1 MPFYESVFIARQDIA
16 APQAEA
22 LADTFTSII
31 DAQGGKVTKRENW
44 GLRNLAYKVKK
55 NRKGHYILFNID
67 APPAAIAEMERNMR
81 IHEDVLRYMTVRVEE
96 LEEGPSAMVRSRGRE
111 DEREGGGRGGRFG
124 DRERRPRRDGGREGG
139 RDGGREGGYRGR
151 EQSEEQ
157 PASEGD
163 AQ

>member
-44 GLRNLAYKVKK
+44 GLRNLAFKVKK

-111 DEREGGGRGGRFG
+111 DGEREGGGRGGRFG

-139 RDGGREGGYRGR
+139 YRGSR
-151 EQSEEQ
+151 EQSEDQ
-157 PASEGD
+157 ASEGD

>member
-44 GLRNLAYKVKK
+44 GLRNLAFKVKK

-67 APPAAIAEMERNMR
+67 GPPAAIAEMERNMR

-139 RDGGREGGYRGR
+139 REGGYRGR
-151 EQSEEQ
+151 EQTEE

>member
-22 LADTFTSII
+22 LADTFSSII

-111 DEREGGGRGGRFG
+111 DGEREGGGRGGRFG
-124 DRERRPRRDGGREGG
+124 DRERRPRRDGGR
-139 RDGGREGGYRGR
+139 DGGGYRGR
-151 EQSEEQ
+151 EQSEDQ
-157 PASEGD
+157 ASEGD